1 MTQDKK
7 IVVAEIIKI
16 SWNPETPKIINPING
31 PKAEPKSAQV
41 LNFDNSI
48 DLEESPLKWPVMD
61 SKDTSVPTLKKNNN
75 KKDKTI
81 NSKLE
86 VE

>member
-1 MTQDKK
+1 MKK
-7 IVVAEIIKI
+7 IIVAEIIKI
-16 SWNPETPKIINPING
+16 TWNPETPKITNPIKG
-31 PKAEPKSAQV
+31 PIAEPKSAQV

-48 DLEESPLKWPVMD
+48 DLEESPLKCPVMD
-61 SKDTSVPTLKKNNN
+61 SRDTSVPTLKKNNN
-75 KKDKTI
+75 KKDKII